1 MLKSSLNKLNVLNLV
16 VSCVAIACLTS
27 LMHCHRDQP
36 KPKTELEKLPA
47 ATQTGAYTFGC
58 LVNGK
63 AWVTRT
69 TIDAS
74 AINQLGMLQIGA
86 EIQTSSVN
94 QTMFV
99 FIKDSIVSV
108 KSYSFDDKA
117 RQYSLFSDYTDLNNP
132 CEFYADGINGDGRLS
147 VTKFDQTKLIVS
159 GTFSFTAW
167 TARCDTIKV
176 TEGRFDLHYIP

>member
-1 MLKSSLNKLNVLNLV
+1 LNVLNLV
-16 VSCVAIACLTS
+16 VFCIAIACLTS
-27 LMHCHRDQP
+27 LSHCHRDQP

-47 ATQTGAYTFGC
+47 ATQTGAYSFGC

-74 AINQLGMLQIGA
+74 AVNQLGMLQIGA

-94 QTMFV
+94 QTIFL

-117 RQYSLFSDYTDLNNP
+117 TQYSLFSDYTDLNNP
-132 CEFYADGINGDGRLS
+132 CEFYTDGTNGNGAL
-147 VTKFDQTKLIVS
+147 VITKFDQAKLIVS

-167 TARCDTIKV
+167 TAKCDTIKV